1 MFFVRLARLV
11 GRFAVLA
18 FAATDPSFVCA
29 LLLELVRELVARDQG
44 AVHVFKERLPSRC
57 ALE

>member
-29 LLLELVRELVARDQG
+29 LLLELARELVAGDQG

-57 ALE
+57 A